1 MFVSQIIDE
10 VLDILG
16 TTDKPKAFRK
26 LTQAVQVLMQSGHYF
41 HANAEVDV
49 CSGWDGQTIT
59 LPRGIEVPLAVNVDG
74 SPMYFRGRLFQY
86 SVNKGGMYSPVGWAW
101 DDRGMVA
108 TQMDIR
114 QPSQL
119 VAVAEHEADAG
130 KVIRV
135 IGTDGNNRELRAQLG
150 DGTTVDGLLV
160 TVRAQ
165 GDFPYG
171 TIQPDGVTITTR
183 SVAVDPITTLLSS
196 SPHQLSSGQSVQL
209 TATGTIPAGLE
220 DKQKYYTG
228 VVSNTEVELY
238 DNELDAQYGTNP
250 YKMSSIVGSTGIN
263 LTDSRPTQLS
273 TVIQLKDGVPPV
285 PIDSPNE
292 VTFENKTN
300 KLTLTVTDTG
310 AINSSINSIVIN
322 LEGGASS
329 PNLLLYSVTVQDGDT
344 LGDIAANIAGSINNN
359 TSNTGYSSSFPFTG
373 SAIQIQA
380 VNSQNAFLSASFGLG
395 GATPRPTF
403 SQQVVSGGLLPSP
416 LVKGSTY
423 FAQQVESGSNSIVN
437 LQVYAS
443 LRDAYNKTNPIYL
456 YGSTSDITTYIR
468 KPFVPQTKLVFTSD
482 PNYVSGDI
490 VKANTA
496 GGTLPQPL
504 ISGQDYY
511 VHVLAGE
518 TLPAVTL
525 HTNYSESL
533 TGDNPIAL
541 TTAGSGQNS
550 IAKFLTAT
558 ASPGTKNNI
567 SVSGLTLPSA
577 TGSGAVVTA
586 RVSGP
591 LTSMTLVTGGAGY
604 TTATATI
611 SDVGGYKYAS
621 APSISLVGGTYT
633 TTASLQAVLGT
644 DAATGFNYVASIQI
658 NSGGSGYTVANLPK
672 VVFIGGLASGGF
684 HAKASLVLDG
694 SGTITGV
701 TLLPNGSDAAASLS
715 VNSITG
721 AVNGINITSSGQG
734 YLYPPRVTISA
745 PQQAKPQLTIV
756 SPGVQSATI
765 TALTVNG
772 LATNLL
778 SGTYTNGAAPSV
790 STVAA
795 GLAPLITNGGY
806 SAAVSPTANDTIVI
820 TPPTGVTITSISV
833 TTGGSTPAITFSSS
847 LPKTATASS
856 TITTSFV
863 SEYVIENGGSGYQ
876 NVPAVNISGGGGTG
890 ASATAVLDQYGIG
903 KINVLTQGS
912 GYSSSLTALITDGS
926 GGTGTG
932 ATALVTVSAGKI
944 TAITVTNQGYGYSN
958 PQISFSPAGGGGAT
972 FSFEYTGVVTNVNVV
987 TEGTG
992 YTTAPTVSV
1001 LPSTGVFI
1009 QFSSTGTLPVP
1020 LVQGQSYRAEN
1031 PSSGSSFTVKN
1042 ADFTDVNI
1050 TSSGSGNLYLVIS
1063 RTFAIGFTNYWN
1075 GDFRGIGTLP
1085 IRLQSD
1091 YEFPITSPTADLS
1104 ATYYLQAITETS
1116 AQVYTSSALTTLL
1129 QVKELGVGQAYYAY
1143 GARSSAIVANNEII
1157 PSYLTYLSSG
1167 MKVKF
1172 SSTTGV
1178 LPAPLSSST
1187 TYLLSVTNGRVS
1199 ITLQNGTPI
1208 VFTGLGQGYLSLD
1221 ISRNFTV
1228 EPSTAV
1234 VADNSI
1240 LSTGDQ
1246 VLVRADQDDTLP
1258 VPLSDSLTYY
1268 ARAIGNNFVELYD
1281 TKAHATATSSTVGRV
1296 SFLST
1301 GDTIESVFY
1310 IDSILDPILVKS
1322 VQHIAK
1328 PMTIG
1333 YVSLYAFDYGRS
1345 NDMALIGQYHPSE
1358 TNPKYRRIRIGQ
1370 QAAWVRLIYRVKCP
1384 EITSVYDY
1392 IPLENARAIIA
1403 GVHAV
1408 DLEDKDFLDQAQKY
1422 WQASVMYLRSEND
1435 SMDGHAM
1442 QPPQINNITYGDGTD
1457 CVMF

>member
-16 TTDKPKAFRK
+16 TTDKSKAFRK

-41 HANAEVDV
+41 HTNAEVDV
-49 CSGWDGQTIT
+49 CTGWDGMTIT

-74 SPMYFRGRLFQY
+74 SPTYFRGRLFQY
-86 SVNKGGMYSPVGWAW
+86 SVNKGGMYNPVGWAW

-130 KVIRV
+130 KVLRV
-135 IGTDGNNRELRAQLG
+135 IGTDGNNRELRAQLN
-150 DGTTVDGLLV
+150 DGTTLDGLLV

-165 GDFPYG
+165 SDFPYG
-171 TIQPDGVTITTR
+171 TIQPDGVTINTR

-196 SPHQLSSGQSVQL
+196 SAHQMSSGQSVQL

-228 VVSNTEVELY
+228 VVSSTEVELY

-250 YKMSSIVGSTGIN
+250 YKMSSIVGSTSIN

-273 TVIQLKDGVPPV
+273 TVITLKDGVPPV

-292 VTFENKTN
+292 VTFATRSAAP
-300 KLTLTVTDTG
+300 LPAPLQTLT
-310 AINSSINSIVIN
+310 
-322 LEGGASS
+322 
-329 PNLLLYSVTVQDGDT
+329 
-344 LGDIAANIAGSINNN
+344 
-359 TSNTGYSSSFPFTG
+359 
-373 SAIQIQA
+373 
-380 VNSQNAFLSASFGLG
+380 
-395 GATPRPTF
+395 
-403 SQQVVSGGLLPSP
+403 
-416 LVKGSTY
+416 TY
-423 FAQQVESGSNSIVN
+423 FAQPVDSGSDSVVN
-437 LQVYAS
+437 LQVYAT
-443 LRDAYNKTNPIYL
+443 LRDAQNGTNPIYL
-456 YGSTSDITTYIR
+456 SGSTSDITTYIR

-490 VKANTA
+490 VNANTA

-518 TLPAVTL
+518 TLPAITL
-525 HTNYSESL
+525 HSNYSDSL
-533 TGDNPIAL
+533 TGNNPIAL
-541 TTAGSGQNS
+541 TTAGAGQNS

-558 ASPGTKNNI
+558 ASPGTRNNI
-567 SVSGLTLPSA
+567 SVSGLTLPAA
-577 TGSGAVVTA
+577 TGSGAIVTA

-591 LTSMTLVTGGAGY
+591 ITSMTLVTGGAGY

-611 SDVGGYKYAS
+611 SDTGGYKYAS

-633 TTASLQAVLGT
+633 AAASLQAILGT
-644 DAATGFNYVASIQI
+644 DAATGFSYVASIQI

-672 VVFIGGLASGGF
+672 VVFIGGLSSGGF
-684 HAKASLVLDG
+684 HAKASLVLNG

-701 TLLPNGSDAAASLS
+701 TLLPYGSDAAASLS

-745 PQQAKPQLTIV
+745 PQQAQPQLTIV

-772 LATNLL
+772 LSTNLL

-795 GLAPLITNGGY
+795 GLAPLITVGGY
-806 SAAVSPTANDTIVI
+806 SATVSPTANDTIVI
-820 TPPTGVTITSISV
+820 TPPTGVTITSIGV

-890 ASATAVLDQYGIG
+890 ASATAVLDQNGIG
-903 KINVLTQGS
+903 QINVLTQGS
-912 GYSSSLTALITDGS
+912 GYSSSLTAQITDGS
-926 GGTGTG
+926 GGTGSG

-944 TAITVTNQGYGYSN
+944 TAITVTNHGYGYSS

-972 FSFEYTGVVTNVNVV
+972 FSFDYTGVVTNVNVV

-992 YTTAPTVSV
+992 HTTAPTVSV
-1001 LPSTGVFI
+1001 LPSTGVFV
-1009 QFSSTGTLPVP
+1009 QFSSTGTLPAP
-1020 LVQGQSYRAEN
+1020 LIQGQSYRAEN
-1031 PSSGSSFTVKN
+1031 PSSGNSFTIKN
-1042 ADFTDVNI
+1042 ADFTDVNV
-1050 TSSGSGNLYLVIS
+1050 TSSGSGTLYLVIS
-1063 RTFAIGFTNYWN
+1063 RTFSIGFTNYWN

-1091 YEFPITSPTADLS
+1091 YEFPITSPTANLS

-1116 AQVYTSSALTTLL
+1116 AGVYTDSGLTTLL

-1143 GARSSAIVANNEII
+1143 GARSAGIVANNEII

-1178 LPAPLSSST
+1178 LPAPLSAST
-1187 TYLLSVTNGRVS
+1187 TYVLSITNGRVS
-1199 ITLQNGTPI
+1199 IKLQNGTPI
-1208 VFTGLGQGYLSLD
+1208 VFTDLGQDYLSLNV
-1221 ISRNFTV
+1221 SRDFTV

-1234 VADNSI
+1234 MADNSI
-1240 LSTGDQ
+1240 LETGDQ
-1246 VLVRADQDDTLP
+1246 VVVRADQGDTLP
-1258 VPLSDSLTYY
+1258 VPLSGSSAYY
-1268 ARAIGNNFVELYD
+1268 ARNIGENLVELYD
-1281 TKAHATATSSTVGRV
+1281 TKSHATTTSSTTGRI

-1301 GDTIESVFY
+1301 GNAIESIFY
-1310 IDSILDPILVKS
+1310 IDSILDPILVKA
-1322 VQHIAK
+1322 VQHVEK
-1328 PMTIG
+1328 PLTIG

-1358 TNPKYRRIRIGQ
+1358 TNPKYRRIRIGRQ
-1370 QAAWVRLIYRVKCP
+1370 CAWARLIYRVKCP
-1384 EITSVYDY
+1384 DITSVYDY
-1392 IPLENARAIIA
+1392 VPLENSRAIIA

-1422 WQASVMYLRSEND
+1422 WQAAVMYLRSESE